1 MDLNNKNNGGLKNW
15 REITEVIPA
24 KNTLVIN
31 LDKRPNWYYVNNLSS
46 CELFLSITGIP
57 SENAYDL
64 KIPPNGQEQTARP
77 VGTDF
82 IRVYNNSAED
92 ALIKLQTDVVD
103 FNPTMLVGS
112 VGTSQSSGSGVGG
125 TSDNVTIK
133 SFSASLPAGSNKIG
147 TVDINRMPEI
157 PLTLNNPLPAG
168 TNNIGNVKVTSLPAL
183 PAGENHLGTVNINS
197 MPQLPAGSNIIGK
210 VAIDGKI
217 DIKEVVLGQDTT
229 YVTNNSSLKDAEY
242 VTSLHNFNMINFLA
256 NDGEADL
263 KCEIYKEDKV
273 TLGDD
278 IIIKKGES
286 LQDLKIKGYGIKL
299 TVAGGTGTC
308 KYRYLT
314 TNDN

>member
-1 MDLNNKNNGGLKNW
+1 MDLNSQNNSSLKNW
-15 REITEVIPA
+15 REITQVVPG
-24 KNTLVIN
+24 KNILVVN

-46 CELFLSITGIP
+46 CELFLSVTGIP

-64 KIPPNGQEQTARP
+64 KIPPQGQEQTARP

-82 IRVYNNSAED
+82 IRIYNNSAED
-92 ALIKLQTDVVD
+92 ALIKIQTDVVD

-112 VGTSQSSGSGVGG
+112 VGTSQSGGSGGGG

-133 SFSASLPAGSNKIG
+133 SFSASLPAGNNKIG
-147 TVDINRMPEI
+147 TVDISKMPEI
-157 PLTLNNPLPAG
+157 PLKLDSALPPG

-183 PAGENHLGTVNINS
+183 PAGDNHLGTVNINS

-217 DIKEVVLGQDTT
+217 EIKEVVIGQDTT
-229 YVTNNSSLKDAEY
+229 YVTNNSS
-242 VTSLHNFNMINFLA
+242 VSGGGNVISMHNFNMINFLA
-256 NDGEADL
+256 NDGDADL
-263 KCEIYKEDKV
+263 KCEIYKEDKT

-286 LQDLKIKGYGIKL
+286 LQDLKIKGFGIKL
-299 TVAGGTGTC
+299 TVSGGTGTC
-308 KYRYLT
+308 NYRYLT

>member
-1 MDLNNKNNGGLKNW
+1 MDLNNQNSSGLKNW
-15 REITEVIPA
+15 REITQVVPA
-24 KNTLVIN
+24 KNVLVVN

-46 CELFLSITGIP
+46 CELFLSVTGIP

-64 KIPPNGQEQTARP
+64 KIPPQGQEQTARP

-82 IRVYNNSAED
+82 IRIYNNSAED
-92 ALIKLQTDVVD
+92 ALIKIQTDVVE

-112 VGTSQSSGSGVGG
+112 VGASQSGGSGGGG

-133 SFSASLPAGSNKIG
+133 SFTASLPAGNNKIG
-147 TVDINRMPEI
+147 TVDISKMPEI
-157 PLTLNNPLPAG
+157 PLKLDSALPPG

-183 PAGENHLGTVNINS
+183 PAGDNHLGTVNINS

-217 DIKEVVLGQDTT
+217 EIKEVVIGQDTT
-229 YVTNNSSLKDAEY
+229 YVTNNSS
-242 VTSLHNFNMINFLA
+242 VTGGGNVISMHNFNMINFLA
-256 NDGEADL
+256 NDGDADL
-263 KCEIYKEDKV
+263 KCEIYKEDKA

-299 TVAGGTGTC
+299 TVSGGTGTC
-308 KYRYLT
+308 NYRYLT